1 MARFCAAGEHP
12 LTTAGVMQHFA
23 GTSFERILTDALV
36 AAEDQGISAEQ
47 AAEHL
52 RAGVRRYWQQ
62 AQRAGR
68 PLSDAAEAEAAE
80 MATPEETERL
90 RQLDIVRHS
99 PAGGRPPARGN
110 GS

>member
-1 MARFCAAGEHP
+1 
-12 LTTAGVMQHFA
+12 MQNFA

-36 AAEDQGISAEQ
+36 AVEDQGISAEQ

-68 PLSDAAEAEAAE
+68 PLSAAAGAEAAE

-90 RQLDIVRHS
+90 RQLDIVRHG
-99 PAGGRPPARGN
+99 AARGRPPAQGN